1 MRCPP
6 SAAGD
11 IARVL
16 DMPDAST
23 RRFLTLDEVAEE
35 LATSKNQVYALVRQ
49 RELGA
54 IKIGGRG
61 QWRVGRDLEKKI
73 ERLYEETRQFIKDH
87 PHDQEAEQDP
97 GLGDGV
103 EKPGHEE
110 VTALAAMSNPLPPS
124 AAVGADNSLRATA
137 SGSDAQRD
145 DAGPEL

>member
-1 MRCPP
+1 MSPA
-6 SAAGD
+6 AAGD

-16 DMPDAST
+16 DMPDAPT

-61 QWRVGRDLEKKI
+61 QWRVGRDDLEKYI

-87 PHDQEAEQDP
+87 PYDQEAEQDP
-97 GLGDGV
+97 GLGDSV
-103 EKPGHEE
+103 EPGHEE
-110 VTALAAMSNPLPPS
+110 VTALAAMSNPLPPN
-124 AAVGADNSLRATA
+124 AAVGADNSPRATA
-137 SGSDAQRD
+137 SGSDAHRD